1 MEKKIEKKQ
10 DELLKIDLI
19 TNHSEIAFKKINS
32 NSFQDTIVIVAC
44 ADTGKDL
51 KTNRHNHARALTTV
65 RSSQHARAIN
75 K

>member
-32 NSFQDTIVIVAC
+32 NSFQDN
-44 ADTGKDL
+44 L
-51 KTNRHNHARALTTV
+51 KTLFSHFKKTEEK
-65 RSSQHARAIN
+65 N
-75 K
+75 KV